1 MIDTNNGIYLCTMQ
15 YIYTIHIIGIFFVY
29 VCDLFTFDMYIICI
43 ILYYLLNVLLLYALK
58 HLFTETTLNY
68 SDGL

>member
-1 MIDTNNGIYLCTMQ
+1 MHYAIYL
-15 YIYTIHIIGIFFVY
+15 YYSYNRYFFVY

-43 ILYYLLNVLLLYALK
+43 ILYYLLNVLLFAFK
-58 HLFTETTLNY
+58 HLFKETTLNY